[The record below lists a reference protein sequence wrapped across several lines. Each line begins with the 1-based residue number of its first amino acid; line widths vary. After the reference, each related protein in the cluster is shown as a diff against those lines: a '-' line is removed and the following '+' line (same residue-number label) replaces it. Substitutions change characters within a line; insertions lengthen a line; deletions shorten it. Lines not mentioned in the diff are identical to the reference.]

1 MESSLHFTGDL
12 YARQNY
18 PGEKDHA
25 DTRFAQVLV
34 GTTRI
39 SMDIHEIFIIQH
51 PVMPKRAGTS

>member
-1 MESSLHFTGDL
+1 MDSSLHFTGDL
-12 YARQNY
+12 YIGQNY

-25 DTRFAQVLV
+25 DTRLAQVLV
-34 GTTRI
+34 GTKRI